1 MAKSEKLLKEIEA
14 LKKEVKRSS
23 LFRKR
28 IYTQKEAAE
37 VAGIS
42 LSYIQKLTASG
53 EIPYSK
59 PKGKLIF
66 IRRRDLEKFLM
77 RNYVTNSEEIES
89 KVANSL
95 IKLKPFQR

>member
-1 MAKSEKLLKEIEA
+1 MAKIKELIKEVA
-14 LKKEVKRSS
+14 DLKKEVRRSS

-77 RNYVTNSEEIES
+77 RNYISNSEEIES
-89 KVANSL
+89 RVANSL
-95 IKLKPFQR
+95 LNLKAYKR

>member
-1 MAKSEKLLKEIEA
+1 MAKIKELIKEVA
-14 LKKEVKRSS
+14 ELKKEIKRSS

-53 EIPYSK
+53 ELPHSK

-77 RNYVTNSEEIES
+77 KNYIRSSEDVEMM
-89 KVANSL
+89 VAN
-95 IKLKPFQR
+95 KLVNLKSRL